1 MHAVFWLFLTPTPSS
16 PGCVRTKLMTPQDQ
30 KETKAFLVTFLARE
44 MKRKREGEQIY
55 YMEGHEDGI
64 NCLAVSAD
72 DSFLVSGRS
81 GNKYSEVVTGLCR
94 NNAIMIFGVCF
105 RLRG

>member
-1 MHAVFWLFLTPTPSS
+1 MPSKTK
-16 PGCVRTKLMTPQDQ
+16 TKLRH
-30 KETKAFLVTFLARE
+30 FFSLFVARE

-81 GNKYSEVVTGLCR
+81 RNKYSEVVTGLCR